1 MASPNIPASVLAAR
15 GKPITLIDGRVV
27 HVVFTFS
34 SVMRLEDDFGS
45 IAAALTAVEQVESG
59 KAFGSIADILAA
71 GLEHESTEDGARLSN
86 VDVLRYLLDSTELH
100 HYSEQLGAAFE
111 AAFPTPEQKGGGDDA
126 DPTKGADS
134 SLGQSGTTSPLDS
147 SDEATSSSGA

>member
-15 GKPITLIDGRVV
+15 GKPIKLIDDRVV

-45 IAAALTAVEQVESG
+45 IAAALSAVEQVESG

-71 GLEHESTEDGARLSN
+71 GLEHESTDDGARLSN

-100 HYSEQLGAAFE
+100 NYSEQLGAAFE
-111 AAFPTPEQKGGGDDA
+111 AAFPTPEKSGGDDA

-147 SDEATSSSGA
+147 SDEATQSSGA